1 MTTFGYVAVG
11 AALSQAALTALLLL
25 QGGVRG
31 LSRKLYGLL
40 LFAAVGYLLLP
51 LFPESDHRWILM
63 AISTLVPGAFWLFSA
78 SLFDDHYDLPLWHPL
93 LVAFTVVMPTVH
105 GLFSRFGIEL
115 PAGVFVDLPQLLEF
129 VILALALYTIFAHWR
144 DDLVVARRYLRL
156 WFCSITGAFIFTLI
170 LSREVLFTGAAWL
183 ESAQYVAT
191 AVMMIGTNALL
202 VRFTPGLLD
211 PIRRMR
217 PSDAEP
223 DDTAETAVELLE
235 PINALIVEQGIYREP
250 GMTIGKLAEL
260 LDIPEYRLRRLINSG
275 LGYRNFN
282 DFLNSFRIRDAA
294 RRLADPG
301 EVKVPVLT
309 IAMDSGF
316 RSISSFNK
324 AFKTTHTVT
333 PTVFRRQQ
341 LGGEAQD
348 SRK

>member
-25 QGGVRG
+25 QGGMRG

-40 LFAAVGYLLLP
+40 LFAAFGYLLLP
-51 LFPESDHRWILM
+51 LFPDSDHRWILM

-105 GLFSRFGIEL
+105 GLLSRFGIEL
-115 PAGVFVDLPQLLEF
+115 PAGVFVDLPQFLEF

-170 LSREVLFTGAAWL
+170 LSREVLFSGAAWL

-217 PSDAEP
+217 PAGAEP
-223 DDTAETAVELLE
+223 DDTAETAIELLE
-235 PINALIVEQGIYREP
+235 PINALIVERGIYREP

-260 LDIPEYRLRRLINSG
+260 LDMPEYRLRRLINSG

-294 RRLADPG
+294 RRLADPD

-348 SRK
+348 PCK